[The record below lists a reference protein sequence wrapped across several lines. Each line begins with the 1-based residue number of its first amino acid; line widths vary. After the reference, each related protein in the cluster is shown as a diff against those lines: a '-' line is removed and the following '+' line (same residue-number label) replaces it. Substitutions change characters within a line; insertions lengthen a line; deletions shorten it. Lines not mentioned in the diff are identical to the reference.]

1 MTKSGTIYYPIW
13 LANATGY
20 LEKHGHVCKLL
31 DAPADGLSR
40 KQVGDIVREFQPE
53 MIVCDTTTPSIYSDI
68 EVVTELKCQHPKAF
82 VVLVGTHASALPEDT
97 MALSASVDAIA
108 RHEYDDTL
116 RELAENLQGLKSV
129 AGIAGLTYRDDH
141 GAVKSN
147 PNRVFM
153 ADLDKIPFLSAVYK
167 KHLNYKNYFYAHCRY
182 PIISIFTSRGCT
194 ARCTFCMYPQTMFG
208 QKHRARSPKNIA
220 DEFDYIAKNF
230 PDVKDILVDD
240 DTFSMNHEHASAV
253 CNELI
258 RRGNKL
264 TWTCEV
270 RASMQYETLK
280 IMKQAGC
287 RLVVVGYESY
297 DQGVLNNIK
306 KGITTKMMDR
316 FAEDTRRAGMKV
328 HACFM
333 AGNPGDSRE
342 TLEKTFQFAL
352 RTKSDTAQ
360 FFPVLVY
367 PGTEM
372 YTQAKA
378 EGRITANSFRD
389 WLTNDGMHNSVVN
402 MIDTMTTKD
411 LLDWCDSARRRYYL
425 RPSFMASKFVQLFT
439 EPQEAVKTMKALVT
453 FVRHLF
459 RNVSDRSSALTEFN
473 AEGFKDRSELHS
485 VGIKNSAN

>member
-1 MTKSGTIYYPIW
+1 
-13 LANATGY
+13 
-20 LEKHGHVCKLL
+20 
-31 DAPADGLSR
+31 
-40 KQVGDIVREFQPE
+40 
-53 MIVCDTTTPSIYSDI
+53 
-68 EVVTELKCQHPKAF
+68 
-82 VVLVGTHASALPEDT
+82 
-97 MALSASVDAIA
+97 
-108 RHEYDDTL
+108 
-116 RELAENLQGLKSV
+116 
-129 AGIAGLTYRDDH
+129 
-141 GAVKSN
+141 
-147 PNRVFM
+147 
-153 ADLDKIPFLSAVYK
+153 
-167 KHLNYKNYFYAHCRY
+167 
-182 PIISIFTSRGCT
+182 
-194 ARCTFCMYPQTMFG
+194 MYPQTMFG

-220 DEFDYIAKNF
+220 DEFEYIAKNF

-316 FAEDTRRAGMKV
+316 FAEDTRRAKMKV

-342 TLEKTFQFAL
+342 TLEKSFQFAL

-425 RPSFMASKFVQLFT
+425 RPSFIASKFVQLFT
-439 EPQEAVKTMKALVT
+439 EPQEAVKTVKASVT
-453 FVRHLF
+453 FAKHLF
-459 RNVSDRSSALTEFN
+459 RNVSDRSSALTERN
-473 AEGFKDRSELHS
+473 AEGFKDQSELHS
-485 VGIKNSAN
+485 VGIKKSAN